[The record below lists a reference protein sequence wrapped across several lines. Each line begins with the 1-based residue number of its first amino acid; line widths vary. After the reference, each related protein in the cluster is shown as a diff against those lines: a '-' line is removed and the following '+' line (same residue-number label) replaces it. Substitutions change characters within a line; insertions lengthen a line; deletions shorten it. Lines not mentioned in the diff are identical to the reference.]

1 MDADLFTPADTAA
14 LLAIK
19 AVMANRRLSPAELRA
34 LFDATGLTPQPTVFG
49 AGVEK
54 VRSFLRSA
62 RLH

>member
-1 MDADLFTPADTAA
+1 
-14 LLAIK
+14 
-19 AVMANRRLSPAELRA
+19 MANRRLSPAELRA

>member
-19 AVMANRRLSPAELRA
+19 AVLANRRLSPAELRA
-34 LFDATGLTPQPTVFG
+34 LFDATGLTPEPTAFS

-54 VRSFLRSA
+54 VRSLLRTA